1 MYNEKEPFKKIKTM
15 ANAKNVLI
23 ILSEN
28 FVDKQR
34 EEEYL
39 LSARDI
45 ISKEGKIPVKVAFHN
60 KKTDNPK
67 GLKVEI
73 SKKPDAI
80 LFDRCGKATIKK
92 VTSSLCNKI
101 KGKVVI
107 FSFKS
112 DHHVPEV
119 KKIEAMSEVST
130 FLTN

>member
-1 MYNEKEPFKKIKTM
+1 M

-45 ISKEGKIPVKVAFHN
+45 ISKEGKIPVKLSFHN

-67 GLKVEI
+67 CLKVEI
-73 SKKPDAI
+73 SKRPDVI
-80 LFDRCGKATIKK
+80 LFDCCGKATIKK

-107 FSFKS
+107 FSFRS
-112 DHHVPEV
+112 DHQVPEV
-119 KKIEAMSEVST
+119 KKIGAMSEIQN
-130 FLTN
+130 FLVN